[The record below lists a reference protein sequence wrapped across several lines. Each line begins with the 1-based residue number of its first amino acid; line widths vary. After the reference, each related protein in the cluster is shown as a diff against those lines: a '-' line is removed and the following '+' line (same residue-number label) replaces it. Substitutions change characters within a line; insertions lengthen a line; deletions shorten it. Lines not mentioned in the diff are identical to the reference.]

1 MGPVT
6 FRNFKMYLVPIFISL
21 AVISTYG
28 NVMERQELECGDKI
42 SSDCRSECDN
52 ALRNGNLDHFY
63 NRCETEGGSQPLR
76 KRCSLCCDGCEPPE
90 PEGSGEIDG
99 CGDDIV

>member
-1 MGPVT
+1 MGVN
-6 FRNFKMYLVPIFISL
+6 FRDFKMYLVPIFISF

-76 KRCSLCCDGCEPPE
+76 KRCSLCCDTCKEDE